1 MSFGAPLEEV
11 WGQDLETHPRRGAAK
26 RDKPRPQ
33 KENNSDALCDLALAT
48 KKLDDI
54 MNYFEKTP
62 EPFDKTPTSR
72 TQKPLPETDAEPR
85 GEEVVYA
92 TKENVFPMP
101 KDRKVFVEGFDS
113 QRSREKQYLD
123 FALYVFSG
131 IVLIFVMEQFVNIGI
146 HLQKRLS

>member
-1 MSFGAPLEEV
+1 M
-11 WGQDLETHPRRGAAK
+11 
-26 RDKPRPQ
+26 
-33 KENNSDALCDLALAT
+33 CDLALAT

-62 EPFDKTPTSR
+62 AAYDKTPTSR

-85 GEEVVYA
+85 GEEVVYT

-101 KDRKVFVEGFDS
+101 KDRKVFVEGFES
-113 QRSREKQYLD
+113 QRSREQQYLD

-146 HLQKRLS
+146 HLQKRLN

>member
-1 MSFGAPLEEV
+1 MEEV
-11 WGQDLETHPRRGAAK
+11 WGQDLETHPRRGGGSK
-26 RDKPRPQ
+26 RDRPRPQ
-33 KENNSDALCDLALAT
+33 RESNSDALCDLASAT

-54 MNYFEKTP
+54 MNYFENTP

-72 TQKPLPETDAEPR
+72 TQKALPETDAEPR

-92 TKENVFPMP
+92 SRAQENVFPMP

-113 QRSREKQYLD
+113 QRSREQQYLD

-146 HLQKRLS
+146 HLQQRLN